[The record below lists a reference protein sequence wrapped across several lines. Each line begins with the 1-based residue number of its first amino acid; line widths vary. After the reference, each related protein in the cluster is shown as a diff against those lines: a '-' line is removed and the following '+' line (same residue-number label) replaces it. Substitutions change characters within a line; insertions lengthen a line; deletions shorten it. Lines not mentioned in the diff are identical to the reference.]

1 MIIYEPKGKAREYA
15 PYAANIYIGCDNG
28 CKYCYAPGLLN
39 INNEKYLQVNQ
50 RKDILKQFE
59 KEAIK
64 HNKKPILL
72 TFISDPYNIKEA
84 EYKITQQVLYIM
96 YENYIP
102 AIILT
107 KKKLVLRD
115 IEIFK
120 QFGKSIIVGMTIT
133 FDNEKT
139 SKYYE
144 PNASLPEERI
154 EVLKELKKNNIPT
167 WASFEPVIDTKQ
179 SLAMMEK
186 VIDYVDVFKVGK
198 INNYNGIDKTIN
210 WEQFCN
216 NVIKLLQGK
225 KYYIKYDL
233 AMAAGINY
241 TGNYDDYLPEPFK
254 INSLW

>member
-15 PYAANIYIGCDNG
+15 PCAANLYIGCDNG
-28 CKYCYAPGLLN
+28 CKYCYAPG
-39 INNEKYLQVNQ
+39 IMQIERKEYLAVKS
-50 RKDILKQFE
+50 RKDIIKQFE
-59 KEAIK
+59 KEAIH

-72 TFISDPYNIKEA
+72 TFISDPYNILEKDLQ
-84 EYKITQQVLYIM
+84 ITKQILQIM
-96 YENYIP
+96 YENSIP

-107 KKKLVLRD
+107 KKSLVLRD
-115 IEIFK
+115 IELFKIF
-120 QFGKSIIVGMTIT
+120 GNSISVGMTIT
-133 FDNEKT
+133 FEDETT

-144 PNASLPEERI
+144 PNASLPKERI

-167 WASFEPVIDTKQ
+167 WASFEPVIDPKQ
-179 SLAMMEK
+179 SLEMMEK
-186 VIDYVDVFKVGK
+186 VIDYVDVYKIGK
-198 INNYNGIDKTIN
+198 INNYKNIDKTIN
-210 WEQFCN
+210 WKQFCN
-216 NVIKLLQGK
+216 NAMTLLKNK